1 MFLIDI
7 DLVVIK
13 KYIMEPR
20 DNFENIALPHVR
32 TVKLTLLRDEI
43 ESINDEEMGRRIN
56 NMRRKLLDNVFRYN
70 GKWSNKIIHGIDEKE
85 K

>member
-1 MFLIDI
+1 
-7 DLVVIK
+7 
-13 KYIMEPR
+13 MEPR

-32 TVKLTLLRDEI
+32 TVKVTLLRDEI
-43 ESINDEEMGRRIN
+43 VSISSEESAKRIVKI
-56 NMRRKLLDNVFRYN
+56 RRKMDDNVYRYN

>member
-1 MFLIDI
+1 
-7 DLVVIK
+7 
-13 KYIMEPR
+13 MEPR

-43 ESINDEEMGRRIN
+43 ESVSKTQKRIIKI
-56 NMRRKLLDNVFRYN
+56 RRKMNDNVFRYN
-70 GKWSNKIIHGIDEKE
+70 GKWSNKMIHGINEKE

>member
-1 MFLIDI
+1 
-7 DLVVIK
+7 
-13 KYIMEPR
+13 MEPK

-43 ESINDEEMGRRIN
+43 VSISGEELAKRIVKI
-56 NMRRKLLDNVFRYN
+56 RRKMDDNVYRYN
-70 GKWSNKIIHGIDEKE
+70 GKWSNKMIHGIDEKE

>member
-1 MFLIDI
+1 
-7 DLVVIK
+7 
-13 KYIMEPR
+13 MEPR
-20 DNFENIALPHVR
+20 DNFENITLPYVR
-32 TVKLTLLRDEI
+32 NVKLTLLRDEI
-43 ESINDEEMGRRIN
+43 ESISSEEMGRRIN

>member
-1 MFLIDI
+1 
-7 DLVVIK
+7 
-13 KYIMEPR
+13 MEPK

-43 ESINDEEMGRRIN
+43 ESISDEEMGRRITC
-56 NMRRKLLDNVFRYN
+56 MKRKLDDNVFRYHV
-70 GKWSNKIIHGIDEKE
+70 GWDNKKIHGINEKE

>member
-1 MFLIDI
+1 
-7 DLVVIK
+7 
-13 KYIMEPR
+13 MEPK

-43 ESINDEEMGRRIN
+43 VSISSEELAKRIVKI
-56 NMRRKLLDNVFRYN
+56 RRKMDDNVYRYN
-70 GKWSNKIIHGIDEKE
+70 GKWSNKMIHGIDEEE

>member
-1 MFLIDI
+1 M
-7 DLVVIK
+7 K
-13 KYIMEPR
+13 KYIMEPK

-43 ESINDEEMGRRIN
+43 VSISDEEMGRRLN
-56 NMRRKLLDNVFRYN
+56 NMKRKLEDNVFRYHV
-70 GKWSNKIIHGIDEKE
+70 GWDNKKIHGIDEKE

>member
-1 MFLIDI
+1 
-7 DLVVIK
+7 
-13 KYIMEPR
+13 MEPK

-43 ESINDEEMGRRIN
+43 ESISDEEMGRRIN

>member
-1 MFLIDI
+1 
-7 DLVVIK
+7 
-13 KYIMEPR
+13 MEPR
-20 DNFENIALPHVR
+20 DNFENITLPCVR
-32 TVKLTLLRDEI
+32 NVKLTLLRDEI
-43 ESINDEEMGRRIN
+43 ESISDEEMGRRLN

>member
-1 MFLIDI
+1 
-7 DLVVIK
+7 
-13 KYIMEPR
+13 MEPR

-43 ESINDEEMGRRIN
+43 VSISGEEMAKRIVKI
-56 NMRRKLLDNVFRYN
+56 RRKMDDNVYRYN
-70 GKWSNKIIHGIDEKE
+70 GKWSNKMIHGINEKE